1 VAPPGPPPDVRRRP
15 EHATAGAVSSP
26 VPRSGGSRASQLCH
40 LCRRTGPGPGGLGD
54 RPQQRARVR
63 ARALLR
69 LRCPRCRCIHAFGD
83 VDLDRYYR
91 HYGLHEAGLDLLER
105 ILYRNKLRFIRGF
118 VPLDRGSPVLDFGC
132 GNGIFVEYLRRR
144 GYTDVAGYDP
154 YSASHADP
162 GVLGRRAPGTRRRT
176 GRAGRLPLPPDPRR
190 PPYRPGA
197 GGHGPPGAPA
207 ALPPAPGH
215 DGLARVR
222 APPARLRTRGQ
233 DSPPL
238 FPYPDPV
245 PQPADDRL
253 VPGPARRAGRPQRA
267 VPLVVAP
274 AAGLLLPG
282 ARRRA
287 RLPDGPTRSSSSSGV
302 PAEAGAA
309 GTAERR
315 RTAGWTAVRYRQER
329 CT

>member
-1 VAPPGPPPDVRRRP
+1 MY
-15 EHATAGAVSSP
+15 AGARSMPQPARYRPRYRDRGGAVRLSCVTCADEPDPGQVAWATVHSSEREFEHERFS
-26 VPRSGGSRASQLCH
+26 VW
-40 LCRRTGPGPGGLGD
+40 
-54 RPQQRARVR
+54 
-63 ARALLR
+63 
-69 LRCPRCRCIHAFGD
+69 RCPRCRCIHAFGD

-207 ALPPAPGH
+207 ALPPAPSH